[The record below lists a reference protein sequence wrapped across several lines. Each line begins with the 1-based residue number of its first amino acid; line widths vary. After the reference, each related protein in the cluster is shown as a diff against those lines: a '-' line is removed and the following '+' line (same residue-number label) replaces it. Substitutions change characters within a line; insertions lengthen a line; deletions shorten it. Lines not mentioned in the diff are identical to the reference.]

1 MAMEVITPEGFRFDG
16 RRVNEPRGIQCC
28 VGGCGREA
36 DGYAVFELGSTKAAR
51 VEGKSGANRA
61 YVEVP
66 EGFFAPLYDMALQG
80 CHAIAEQMRRP
91 RNPDIQRSLKA
102 FLSFNSSGW
111 APHGFIW
118 GAQQPAHPEPPRP
131 GKTLVIF
138 HRGHGRGDDCPTFGD
153 NDGTTDWLN
162 QLGLDVVTMMMPFR
176 DCNTQQEQPFSGHAW
191 FEHFEKQQVPW
202 LRFFLEPVI
211 KTINYAMNTLGYE
224 RILMAGLSG
233 GGWTTTLAA
242 AVDPRIELSVPIAGS
257 LPCDFR
263 KKSFDFEQFCDSQWA
278 RIGNYTALY
287 VLASL
292 EKHRSSLQV
301 LHEADPCCFHGCGRH
316 NRIEEYGRFVR
327 ASSQGLFQTVVTEG
341 NRHEVN
347 VRDKILIG
355 NLFYQMA
362 HGHHGQLNL
371 SSPLNLL
378 ERSSISGFTEPDEIP
393 GEAVCEQHRWTSVSH
408 EGYHCHDTFLYPVP
422 SPDLGAFYLV
432 WRRSWSEAA
441 GSYRAHLKSIGSKE
455 FRTGRSVYEDA
466 IMDATDGKLTLVRRP
481 EEAGRGPT
489 VLALVK
495 GEAIVNVV
503 SARNGPTVEIVHLTD
518 GGNHRRVLWRQSE
531 ATELCAAFEG
541 QLRIQQMLFV
551 QEMVYLLAKRC
562 ADDGGHKDSDKTGV
576 ILQGV
581 LDSWPA
587 VLRQMFTV
595 SADTL
600 QRSEVPLPPW
610 DFEGLPHDVGAG
622 GLPSKL
628 YEPSGAVSGERL
640 DEPAA
645 QDVICHAP
653 LTIDGFSDSFSV
665 SVVGY
670 DVQQDVI
677 FILDAGDQLWRDAP
691 GTSARGGRHPDGSL
705 AHEMDTSWFISGRAT
720 EPERCQRATPAH
732 GTGGHPRQRYRKGSK
747 KASTALAASLSRLW
761 LYLLE
766 VSFQDGAA

>member
-1 MAMEVITPEGFRFDG
+1 MVDCRSGWPDDFCPANSSSKDGCKRYTLLPESPNWLEVRRQLVKEMFGEDRLPSDDKPSVPPVTHMVNYRFPSCMSSIWGSAPSSDCEKTVPITEIVWQTTARLNASYAMNIT
-16 RRVNEPRGIQCC
+16 
-28 VGGCGREA
+28 
-36 DGYAVFELGSTKAAR
+36 S
-51 VEGKSGANRA
+51 
-61 YVEVP
+61 
-66 EGFFAPLYDMALQG
+66 
-80 CHAIAEQMRRP
+80 
-91 RNPDIQRSLKA
+91 KA

-393 GEAVCEQHRWTSVSH
+393 GEGPSQVPQPPRPLPQTGVA
-408 EGYHCHDTFLYPVP
+408 EGPVP
-422 SPDLGAFYLV
+422 LWSLPVASAVGLLLG
-432 WRRSWSEAA
+432 
-441 GSYRAHLKSIGSKE
+441 
-455 FRTGRSVYEDA
+455 
-466 IMDATDGKLTLVRRP
+466 M
-481 EEAGRGPT
+481 
-489 VLALVK
+489 
-495 GEAIVNVV
+495 VV
-503 SARNGPTVEIVHLTD
+503 MFAWNR
-518 GGNHRRVLWRQSE
+518 
-531 ATELCAAFEG
+531 
-541 QLRIQQMLFV
+541 
-551 QEMVYLLAKRC
+551 AKRTH
-562 ADDGGHKDSDKTGV
+562 AAYV
-576 ILQGV
+576 
-581 LDSWPA
+581 A
-587 VLRQMFTV
+587 
-595 SADTL
+595 SAWLGPGDL
-600 QRSEVPLPPW
+600 Y
-610 DFEGLPHDVGAG
+610 GAEC
-622 GLPSKL
+622 S
-628 YEPSGAVSGERL
+628 
-640 DEPAA
+640 
-645 QDVICHAP
+645 
-653 LTIDGFSDSFSV
+653 
-665 SVVGY
+665 
-670 DVQQDVI
+670 
-677 FILDAGDQLWRDAP
+677 
-691 GTSARGGRHPDGSL
+691 
-705 AHEMDTSWFISGRAT
+705 
-720 EPERCQRATPAH
+720 EPENH
-732 GTGGHPRQRYRKGSK
+732 S
-747 KASTALAASLSRLW
+747 
-761 LYLLE
+761 
-766 VSFQDGAA
+766 